1 MSIYANNSIS
11 NTYNPEFKIASALKA
26 ISDRWA
32 WVSILVLETIH
43 GVYVSKLGVHLGIS
57 KNNTG
62 RHFCHGEQN
71 TKV

>member
-26 ISDRWA
+26 ISDRW
-32 WVSILVLETIH
+32 VSILVLETIH

-57 KNNTG
+57 KNNTD